1 MSRLLIWGTGD
12 QGTVTLDCALLMKKY
27 DTIDFLTIK
36 EKESRSISHY
46 KIYQE
51 EDVCLTQFLKCYDE
65 VIVATGNNDLREAK
79 IDILRSLNIPLATII
94 HPTAFISPFAK
105 VCGGTTVLA
114 NAVIHTNA
122 KVDIGCII
130 NTGVIVEHDCII
142 KEFVNISPQTA
153 MAGHTEIG
161 KKTFIG
167 IGTTIID
174 DIKIGENVTVGGG
187 AVVIHNI
194 PNHVVIVGIPAKIIK
209 RKAL

>member
-12 QGTVTLDCALLMKKY
+12 QGTVTLDCALMMKKY
-27 DTIDFLTIK
+27 NTIDFLTIK
-36 EKESRSISHY
+36 EKESRSIPHY

-51 EDVCLTQFLKCYDE
+51 EDVCLKQFLKHYDE

-79 IDILRSLNIPLATII
+79 INILRSLNIALATII

-105 VCGGTTVLA
+105 VCEGTTILA

-122 KVDIGCII
+122 KVDTGCII
-130 NTGVIVEHDCII
+130 NTGVIVEHDCVIE
-142 KEFVNISPQTA
+142 EFVNISPQTA
-153 MAGHTEIG
+153 MAGHTQIG

-174 DIKIGENVTVGGG
+174 DIKIGENVTVGAGS
-187 AVVIHNI
+187 VVIHNI
-194 PNHVVIVGIPAKIIK
+194 PNQVVIVGVPAKIIK